1 MLNRQVYFMQQIAA
15 LALAFAAFALSGVAA
30 TAQTTQPV
38 EITAD
43 RFVIKEQQ
51 NRAEFSGNVLVTQPD
66 LKVWADR
73 VIVHYGNGGTS
84 DIESFEALTNVKIQN
99 ADQTATGDRAVYDPK
114 TRILRLTGNVVVVN
128 DSGVVSAPELIVNLK
143 TDVSEF
149 STTGGG
155 RVTGVFT
162 PDN

>member
-1 MLNRQVYFMQQIAA
+1 MNELTSFVRRAVA
-15 LALAFAAFALSGVAA
+15 LALAFAIIGTPAF
-30 TAQTTQPV
+30 AQTTQPV

-51 NRAEFSGNVLVTQPD
+51 NQAEFSGNVVVTQPD

-73 VIVHYGNGGTS
+73 VIVHYGSGGTS
-84 DIESFEALTNVKIQN
+84 DIESFEALANVKIQN
-99 ADQTATGDRAVYDPK
+99 SDQTATGDRAVYDPQ
-114 TRILRLTGNVVVVN
+114 TRILRLTGNVIVVN
-128 DSGVVSAPELIVNLK
+128 DSGVVRAPELIVNLK
-143 TDVSEF
+143 TSVSEF
-149 STTGGG
+149 STSGSG